1 MKFGL
6 DRIFDAALITC
17 RKDSALLA
25 ILSARGMQEF
35 MDVRGV

>member
-1 MKFGL
+1 MKFGF

-17 RKDSALLA
+17 RKDSVLLVNVV
-25 ILSARGMQEF
+25 ARGMQEF